1 MEKNV
6 DSKGRWRNRNVG
18 FRVSE
23 EEAKLL
29 DDLVELS
36 GLAKQDY
43 ILRRLLNRE
52 VVVQGN
58 PKVFKALK
66 NQMTQ
71 IYEELKRLESVSD
84 DNKELLI
91 VVEMVAKIMKGM
103 VNEYDV
109 SGDDVSDNIR
119 TIKSIPLEL
128 YGQNIPSRFEIRGE
142 VILPK
147 QSKNQIKK
155 RNHQ

>member
-1 MEKNV
+1 MEKSL
-6 DSKGRWRNRNVG
+6 DAKGRWRNRNVG

-71 IYEELKRLESVSD
+71 IYEELKHLESVSD
-84 DNKELLI
+84 DNEELLI
-91 VVEMVAKIMKGM
+91 VVEMVATIMKGM
-103 VNEYDV
+103 VNEYD
-109 SGDDVSDNIR
+109 G
-119 TIKSIPLEL
+119 
-128 YGQNIPSRFEIRGE
+128 
-142 VILPK
+142 
-147 QSKNQIKK
+147 
-155 RNHQ
+155 

>member
-1 MEKNV
+1 MEKSL
-6 DSKGRWRNRNVG
+6 DAKGRWRNRNVG

-58 PKVFKALK
+58 PKVYKALK

-84 DNKELLI
+84 DNEELLI
-91 VVEMVAKIMKGM
+91 VVEMVATIMKGM
-103 VNEYDV
+103 VNEYD
-109 SGDDVSDNIR
+109 G
-119 TIKSIPLEL
+119 
-128 YGQNIPSRFEIRGE
+128 
-142 VILPK
+142 
-147 QSKNQIKK
+147 
-155 RNHQ
+155 

>member
-1 MEKNV
+1 MEKNL
-6 DSKGRWRNRNVG
+6 DTKGRWRNRNVG

-66 NQMTQ
+66 HQMEK
-71 IYEELKRLESVSD
+71 IYEELKRLETVSD
-84 DNKELLI
+84 DNAELLI
-91 VVEMVAKIMKGM
+91 TVQMVATIMKGM
-103 VNEYDV
+103 MNEYD
-109 SGDDVSDNIR
+109 G
-119 TIKSIPLEL
+119 
-128 YGQNIPSRFEIRGE
+128 
-142 VILPK
+142 
-147 QSKNQIKK
+147 
-155 RNHQ
+155 

>member
-1 MEKNV
+1 MEKSL
-6 DSKGRWRNRNVG
+6 DAKGRWRNRNVG

-71 IYEELKRLESVSD
+71 ICEELKRLESVSD
-84 DNKELLI
+84 DNEELLI

-103 VNEYDV
+103 VNEYD
-109 SGDDVSDNIR
+109 G
-119 TIKSIPLEL
+119 
-128 YGQNIPSRFEIRGE
+128 
-142 VILPK
+142 
-147 QSKNQIKK
+147 
-155 RNHQ
+155 

>member
-1 MEKNV
+1 MEKSF
-6 DSKGRWRNRNVG
+6 DAKGRWRNRNVG

-23 EEAKLL
+23 EEAKQL
-29 DDLVELS
+29 DNLVELS
-36 GLAKQDY
+36 GLTKQDY

-71 IYEELKRLESVSD
+71 IYEELKRLKSVSD

-91 VVEMVAKIMKGM
+91 VVEMVATIMKGM
-103 VNEYDV
+103 VNEYD
-109 SGDDVSDNIR
+109 G
-119 TIKSIPLEL
+119 
-128 YGQNIPSRFEIRGE
+128 
-142 VILPK
+142 
-147 QSKNQIKK
+147 
-155 RNHQ
+155 

>member
-6 DSKGRWRNRNVG
+6 DTKGRWRNRNVG

-66 NQMTQ
+66 HQMTQ
-71 IYEELKRLESVSD
+71 IYEELKRLEAVSN
-84 DNKELLI
+84 DNEELII
-91 VVEMVAKIMKGM
+91 VVEMIATIMKGM
-103 VNEYDV
+103 VNEYD
-109 SGDDVSDNIR
+109 G
-119 TIKSIPLEL
+119 
-128 YGQNIPSRFEIRGE
+128 
-142 VILPK
+142 
-147 QSKNQIKK
+147 
-155 RNHQ
+155 

>member
-1 MEKNV
+1 MEKSL
-6 DSKGRWRNRNVG
+6 DAKGRWRNRNVG

-29 DDLVELS
+29 DNLVELS

-84 DNKELLI
+84 DNEELLI
-91 VVEMVAKIMKGM
+91 TTQMVATIMKGM
-103 VNEYDV
+103 VNEYD
-109 SGDDVSDNIR
+109 G
-119 TIKSIPLEL
+119 
-128 YGQNIPSRFEIRGE
+128 
-142 VILPK
+142 
-147 QSKNQIKK
+147 
-155 RNHQ
+155 

>member
-1 MEKNV
+1 MEKSF
-6 DSKGRWRNRNVG
+6 DAKGRWRNRNVG

-23 EEAKLL
+23 EEAKQL
-29 DDLVELS
+29 DNLVELS
-36 GLAKQDY
+36 GLKKQDY

-84 DNKELLI
+84 DNEELLI
-91 VVEMVAKIMKGM
+91 VVEMVATIMKGM
-103 VNEYDV
+103 VNEYD
-109 SGDDVSDNIR
+109 G
-119 TIKSIPLEL
+119 
-128 YGQNIPSRFEIRGE
+128 
-142 VILPK
+142 
-147 QSKNQIKK
+147 
-155 RNHQ
+155 

>member
-29 DDLVELS
+29 GDLVELS

-66 NQMTQ
+66 HQMTQ
-71 IYEELKRLESVSD
+71 IYEELKRLEKVSN
-84 DNKELLI
+84 DNEELII
-91 VVEMVAKIMKGM
+91 VVEMIATIMKGM
-103 VNEYDV
+103 VNEYD
-109 SGDDVSDNIR
+109 G
-119 TIKSIPLEL
+119 
-128 YGQNIPSRFEIRGE
+128 
-142 VILPK
+142 
-147 QSKNQIKK
+147 
-155 RNHQ
+155 

>member
-23 EEAKLL
+23 EEAKML

-84 DNKELLI
+84 DNEELLI
-91 VVEMVAKIMKGM
+91 VVEMVATIMKGM
-103 VNEYDV
+103 VNEYD
-109 SGDDVSDNIR
+109 G
-119 TIKSIPLEL
+119 
-128 YGQNIPSRFEIRGE
+128 
-142 VILPK
+142 
-147 QSKNQIKK
+147 
-155 RNHQ
+155 

>member
-1 MEKNV
+1 MEKSL
-6 DSKGRWRNRNVG
+6 DAKGRWRNRNVG

-29 DDLVELS
+29 DNLVELS

-84 DNKELLI
+84 DNEGLLI

-103 VNEYDV
+103 VNEYD
-109 SGDDVSDNIR
+109 G
-119 TIKSIPLEL
+119 
-128 YGQNIPSRFEIRGE
+128 
-142 VILPK
+142 
-147 QSKNQIKK
+147 
-155 RNHQ
+155 

>member
-52 VVVQGN
+52 VV
-58 PKVFKALK
+58 
-66 NQMTQ
+66 
-71 IYEELKRLESVSD
+71 
-84 DNKELLI
+84 
-91 VVEMVAKIMKGM
+91 EMVATIMEGM
-103 VNEYDV
+103 VNEYD
-109 SGDDVSDNIR
+109 G
-119 TIKSIPLEL
+119 
-128 YGQNIPSRFEIRGE
+128 
-142 VILPK
+142 
-147 QSKNQIKK
+147 
-155 RNHQ
+155 

>member
-1 MEKNV
+1 MEKSL
-6 DSKGRWRNRNVG
+6 DAKGRWRNRNVG

-29 DDLVELS
+29 DNLVELS

-84 DNKELLI
+84 DNEEFLI
-91 VVEMVAKIMKGM
+91 VVEMVATIMEGM
-103 VNEYDV
+103 VNEYD
-109 SGDDVSDNIR
+109 G
-119 TIKSIPLEL
+119 
-128 YGQNIPSRFEIRGE
+128 
-142 VILPK
+142 
-147 QSKNQIKK
+147 
-155 RNHQ
+155 

>member
-1 MEKNV
+1 MEKSL
-6 DSKGRWRNRNVG
+6 DPKGRWRNRNVG

-66 NQMTQ
+66 HQMTR

-84 DNKELLI
+84 DNEELLI
-91 VVEMVAKIMKGM
+91 AVEMVATIMKGM
-103 VNEYDV
+103 VNEYD
-109 SGDDVSDNIR
+109 G
-119 TIKSIPLEL
+119 
-128 YGQNIPSRFEIRGE
+128 
-142 VILPK
+142 
-147 QSKNQIKK
+147 
-155 RNHQ
+155 

>member
-1 MEKNV
+1 MEKSL
-6 DSKGRWRNRNVG
+6 DAKGRWRNRNVG

-29 DDLVELS
+29 DNLVELS

-84 DNKELLI
+84 DNEELLI
-91 VVEMVAKIMKGM
+91 E
-103 VNEYDV
+103 
-109 SGDDVSDNIR
+109 
-119 TIKSIPLEL
+119 
-128 YGQNIPSRFEIRGE
+128 
-142 VILPK
+142 
-147 QSKNQIKK
+147 
-155 RNHQ
+155 

>member
-1 MEKNV
+1 MDKNV

-66 NQMTQ
+66 HQMTQ
-71 IYEELKRLESVSD
+71 IYEELKRLEKVSN
-84 DNKELLI
+84 DNEELLI
-91 VVEMVAKIMKGM
+91 VVEMVATIMKGM
-103 VNEYDV
+103 VNKYE
-109 SGDDVSDNIR
+109 G
-119 TIKSIPLEL
+119 
-128 YGQNIPSRFEIRGE
+128 
-142 VILPK
+142 
-147 QSKNQIKK
+147 
-155 RNHQ
+155 

>member
-1 MEKNV
+1 MEKSL
-6 DSKGRWRNRNVG
+6 DAKGRWRNRNVG

-23 EEAKLL
+23 EEAKQL
-29 DDLVELS
+29 DNLVELS
-36 GLAKQDY
+36 GLTKQDY

-84 DNKELLI
+84 DNEELLI
-91 VVEMVAKIMKGM
+91 VVEMVATIMKGM
-103 VNEYDV
+103 VNEYD
-109 SGDDVSDNIR
+109 G
-119 TIKSIPLEL
+119 
-128 YGQNIPSRFEIRGE
+128 
-142 VILPK
+142 
-147 QSKNQIKK
+147 
-155 RNHQ
+155 

>member
-29 DDLVELS
+29 DDLVALS

-66 NQMTQ
+66 HQMTQ
-71 IYEELKRLESVSD
+71 IYEELKRLKKVSN
-84 DNKELLI
+84 DNEELII
-91 VVEMVAKIMKGM
+91 VVEMIATIMKGM
-103 VNEYDV
+103 VNEYD
-109 SGDDVSDNIR
+109 G
-119 TIKSIPLEL
+119 
-128 YGQNIPSRFEIRGE
+128 
-142 VILPK
+142 
-147 QSKNQIKK
+147 
-155 RNHQ
+155 

>member
-66 NQMTQ
+66 HQMTQ
-71 IYEELKRLESVSD
+71 IYEELKRLEKVSN
-84 DNKELLI
+84 DNEELLI
-91 VVEMVAKIMKGM
+91 VVEMVATIMKGM
-103 VNEYDV
+103 VNKYE
-109 SGDDVSDNIR
+109 G
-119 TIKSIPLEL
+119 
-128 YGQNIPSRFEIRGE
+128 
-142 VILPK
+142 
-147 QSKNQIKK
+147 
-155 RNHQ
+155 

>member
-66 NQMTQ
+66 HQMTQ

-84 DNKELLI
+84 DNEELLI

-103 VNEYDV
+103 VNEYD
-109 SGDDVSDNIR
+109 G
-119 TIKSIPLEL
+119 
-128 YGQNIPSRFEIRGE
+128 
-142 VILPK
+142 
-147 QSKNQIKK
+147 
-155 RNHQ
+155 

>member
-1 MEKNV
+1 MEKSL
-6 DSKGRWRNRNVG
+6 DPKGRWRNRNVG

-29 DDLVELS
+29 DNLVELS

-66 NQMTQ
+66 HQMTR

-84 DNKELLI
+84 DNEELLI
-91 VVEMVAKIMKGM
+91 AVEMVATIMKGM
-103 VNEYDV
+103 ENEYD
-109 SGDDVSDNIR
+109 G
-119 TIKSIPLEL
+119 
-128 YGQNIPSRFEIRGE
+128 
-142 VILPK
+142 
-147 QSKNQIKK
+147 
-155 RNHQ
+155 

>member
-1 MEKNV
+1 MEKSL
-6 DSKGRWRNRNVG
+6 DAKGRWRTRNVG

-29 DDLVELS
+29 DNLVELS

-84 DNKELLI
+84 DNEELLI
-91 VVEMVAKIMKGM
+91 VVEMVATIMKGM
-103 VNEYDV
+103 VNEYD
-109 SGDDVSDNIR
+109 G
-119 TIKSIPLEL
+119 
-128 YGQNIPSRFEIRGE
+128 
-142 VILPK
+142 
-147 QSKNQIKK
+147 
-155 RNHQ
+155 